1 MVEVGAGGPVAVPVV
16 VVEGVGLLCAGVVG
30 EDDPGSGGGIEGVDG
45 SGDRVGKVLEWRNL
59 GCCER

>member
-16 VVEGVGLLCAGVVG
+16 VVEGVGLLGAGVVC
-30 EDDPGSGGGIEGVDG
+30 EDYSRSLGGIEGVDG
-45 SGDRVGKVLEWRNL
+45 SGDGMGKVLEWRNL